1 LLGSKSAT
9 IAPGQTQAVT
19 VPLNAAGKRLLAL
32 HHVLVV
38 KLSVIFRGKT
48 VAVYALTLRAPP
60 HHKK

>member
-1 LLGSKSAT
+1 M
-9 IAPGQTQAVT
+9 
-19 VPLNAAGKRLLAL
+19 NAAGKRLLAL